1 MRTPSTSDLVHAEAN
16 KAYDKLAVI
25 SDNIEA
31 LREIYNVIFDL
42 QEWLRQKLK
51 DYISIDVDQSI
62 DSVKSFNKEPRLI
75 GAKYYSSLDA
85 LENIGRTYA
94 TYIDGNPALCF
105 EVTRTEPS
113 SNSNLTNDV
122 VYTDKAYL
130 IFNEDTKKFHLDIP
144 PTIGTDDYS
153 SVRVDYLNQRL
164 SELQLDS
171 SQEIQAAI
179 DAIEFDDTP
188 TDGSSNPVTSDGIY
202 HFIMNLLPTYGPVED
217 GATNPCTGH
226 TIYWAIQD
234 AIAGLPTSGS
244 STYTLPIASDTLLG
258 GIKVGDYLVIDSST
272 GVLSVDYGAL
282 LAQLRRDLGLTAI
295 SDTPF
300 DYVSVS
306 FSQLHSNIAGI
317 VNSGYSLMKGQTG
330 TGNSY
335 LNPIAYIGAVGAN
348 GELTGSTNSTNYGVR
363 LYTSGM
369 SDQET
374 NACIVTCKNT
384 STNTTKRYLPI
395 RTVIVYNGVRHS
407 NGGTEAGGLYWQSVQ
422 VRVWYRD
429 YTYTLTAEDITDINS
444 EANTFAASLSLG
456 VDTGD
461 IS

>member
-1 MRTPSTSDLVHAEAN
+1 MRTPSTSDLVHRESCHS
-16 KAYDKLAVI
+16 YDKLAVI

-75 GAKYYSSLDA
+75 GAKYYSNLDA

-113 SNSNLTNDV
+113 SNSNLTNDI

-164 SELQLDS
+164 SELQLGS

-188 TDGSSNPVTSDGIY
+188 TDGSSNPVTSNGIY
-202 HFIMNLLPTYGPVED
+202 HFIMNLLPTYGPVADE
-217 GATNPCTGH
+217 ATNPCTGH
-226 TIYWAIQD
+226 TIYWAIHD
-234 AIAGLPTSGS
+234 AIAGLSPSGS
-244 STYTLPIASDTLLG
+244 AYTLPIASDERLG

-295 SDTPF
+295 SDLPF
-300 DYVSVS
+300 DYVSIG
-306 FSQLHSNIAGI
+306 FGQLHSRIASI

-335 LNPIAYIGAVGAN
+335 LNPIAYIGGVGAN
-348 GELTGSTNSTNYGVR
+348 GELTGSTNTNNYGVR
-363 LYTSGM
+363 LYTSSM
-369 SDQET
+369 SGQEM
-374 NACIVTCKNT
+374 NACRVLCKNT
-384 STNTTKRYLPI
+384 STNISKTYLPI

-407 NGGTEAGGLYWQSVQ
+407 SGGSEAGGLYWQSVQ

-429 YTYTLTAEDITDINS
+429 ITYTLTAEDITDINN
-444 EANTFAASLSLG
+444 EANTFAASLTLG